1 MPEDDTGSSRV
12 DELVEEL
19 RARVAERHRTG
30 AYPPGL
36 EQELDAHYQRIVS
49 QRGGRSTF
57 RDRLDA
63 VHETTDAFAADA
75 IPLRSR
81 VPGGA
86 LLHRVVAKVV
96 RRQTEGVI
104 AQTRANARAV
114 SEALEAVADPL
125 EMTDQQSGASLRR
138 QLDAL
143 HTLVADQQR
152 ALNALRADLLAVI
165 ERRIR
170 MPRGQHP
177 SPPAFDPWFE
187 NDRFE
192 AAFRGS
198 RAEMLRRYRDL
209 AERLRGCDPV
219 LDMGFGRGELL
230 ELLGE
235 LGVDARG
242 VETDPLLVKR
252 AAESGLDV
260 LVDDGTTYLRELE
273 DGSLGGLT
281 LIQVI
286 EHLDP
291 QDAVD
296 LVPLAARKVR
306 PGGKVIIETVNPQS
320 LYVFARSFYLDPTHV
335 RPVHPAY
342 LEFLFREAGF
352 SEVEIDW
359 RNPPPDTDRMLPLG
373 VDDDAS
379 RELRENFERLESL
392 VFAPQDYAIIA
403 TR

>member
-1 MPEDDTGSSRV
+1 MSAARV
-12 DELVEEL
+12 DELVHAL
-19 RARVAERHRTG
+19 QARVEERRRSG
-30 AYPPGL
+30 EYPPGL

-49 QRGGRSTF
+49 TRGSRSSF
-57 RDRLDA
+57 RERLDA

-86 LLHRVVAKVV
+86 LLHRIVAKVV

-104 AQTRANARAV
+104 GQARANARAV
-114 SEALEAVADPL
+114 ADALEAVADPL
-125 EMTDQQSGASLRR
+125 EMTDQQSGAGLRH
-138 QLDAL
+138 QLDSL
-143 HTLVADQQR
+143 QTLVADQQR
-152 ALNALRADLLAVI
+152 ALNLLRADLLAVI
-165 ERRIR
+165 ERRIHV
-170 MPRGQHP
+170 PRQQHP
-177 SPPAFDPWFE
+177 SPPVFEPWFE

-192 AAFRGS
+192 AVFRGS
-198 RAEMLRRYRDL
+198 RAELLVRYRDL
-209 AERLRGCDPV
+209 AERLRGCEPV
-219 LDMGFGRGELL
+219 LDVGFGRGELL

-235 LGVDARG
+235 LGVEARG
-242 VETDPLLVKR
+242 VETDATLVAR

-260 LVDDGTTYLRELE
+260 TLDDGNTHLRQIE

-286 EHLDP
+286 EHLEP
-291 QDAVD
+291 QDALD
-296 LVPLAARKVR
+296 LVPIAARKVR

-352 SEVEIDW
+352 ADVEIDW
-359 RNPPPDTDRMLPLG
+359 RNPPPDTDQLLPLAG
-373 VDDDAS
+373 DDEPT
-379 RELRENFERLESL
+379 REVNENFSRLSSL

>member
-1 MPEDDTGSSRV
+1 MEESEASAARV
-12 DELVEEL
+12 DELVL
-19 RARVAERHRTG
+19 ALQARVEERRRSG

-36 EQELDAHYQRIVS
+36 EHELDAHYQRIVS
-49 QRGGRSTF
+49 MRGSRSSF
-57 RDRLDA
+57 RERLDA

-86 LLHRVVAKVV
+86 RLHRIVAKVV

-104 AQTRANARAV
+104 AQARANARAV
-114 SEALEAVADPL
+114 ADALEAAADPL
-125 EMTDQQSGASLRR
+125 EMTNEAPGGGLRG

-143 HTLVADQQR
+143 QTLVADQQR
-152 ALNALRADLLAVI
+152 ALNLLRADLLAVI

-170 MPRGQHP
+170 VPRGQYP
-177 SPPAFDPWFE
+177 DRPAFEPWFE

-192 AAFRGS
+192 AAFRGG
-198 RAEMLRRYRDL
+198 RAELLERYRDL
-209 AERLRGCDPV
+209 AARLSGCGPV
-219 LDMGFGRGELL
+219 LDVGFGRGEFL

-235 LGVDARG
+235 LGVEARG

-252 AAESGLDV
+252 AEELGLDV
-260 LVDDGTTYLRELE
+260 ALDDGNTYLRQLE

-286 EHLDP
+286 EHLNP
-291 QDAVD
+291 QDALD
-296 LVPLAARKVR
+296 LVPVAARKVR

-352 SEVEIDW
+352 AEVEIDW
-359 RNPPPDTDRMLPLG
+359 RNPPPDTEQLLPLAG
-373 VDDDAS
+373 EDES
-379 RELRENFERLESL
+379 TRELNENFARLSSL
-392 VFAPQDYAIIA
+392 MFAPQDYAIIA

>member
-1 MPEDDTGSSRV
+1 MQQSDVSAARV
-12 DELVEEL
+12 DELVRAL
-19 RARVAERHRTG
+19 QARVEERHRSG
-30 AYPPGL
+30 EYPPGL

-49 QRGGRSTF
+49 TRGGRSSF
-57 RDRLDA
+57 RERLDA

-86 LLHRVVAKVV
+86 FLHRIVAKAV

-104 AQTRANARAV
+104 GQTRANARAV
-114 SEALEAVADPL
+114 ADALEAAADPL
-125 EMTDQQSGASLRR
+125 DMTDQQAGAGLRQ

-143 HTLVADQQR
+143 QTLVADQQR
-152 ALNALRADLLAVI
+152 ALNLLRADLLAVI
-165 ERRIR
+165 ERRIHA
-170 MPRGQHP
+170 PRAAHP
-177 SPPAFDPWFE
+177 SPPPFEPWFE

-198 RAEMLRRYRDL
+198 RADLLVRYEDL

-219 LDMGFGRGELL
+219 LDIGFGRGELL
-230 ELLGE
+230 ELLGG
-235 LGVDARG
+235 LGVKARG
-242 VETDPLLVKR
+242 VETDPALVAR
-252 AAESGLDV
+252 AEESGLDV
-260 LVDDGTTYLRELE
+260 TLDDGNTHLRQIE

-286 EHLDP
+286 EHLEP
-291 QDAVD
+291 QDALD
-296 LVPLAARKVR
+296 LVPIAARKVR

-352 SEVEIDW
+352 ADVEIDW
-359 RNPPPDTDRMLPLG
+359 RNPPPDTDQLLPLAGDDESTRG
-373 VDDDAS
+373 VN
-379 RELRENFERLESL
+379 ENFARLSSL